1 MKNSFKLISGSVL
14 RRQDMTAIVLE
25 FARRREGAHSSSWLS
40 SAVLILCMI
49 AGMLASASFV
59 NAQSTGLGTISGIV
73 TDSSGAIV
81 PGAKLT
87 ITNMATGV
95 ARKSATNS
103 TGYYEVG
110 ALIPGKYKILV
121 SLPGF
126 QDLLHEGVT
135 LEANAHVS
143 VPAQLAVGRSVQTII
158 VQADASLLNTES
170 GSSGQVLTTR
180 QVEALPVSGNNPTW
194 LALIAPGVQGTT
206 GQAASTDDTLAW
218 TGLTQDFGAYGNIG
232 VNEFSLDGAPNETNS
247 RQSGLNPTIDELGET
262 KFDVTGYD
270 AAVGHTMG
278 VLTTQTTKYGTNDL
292 HGSVRETYTAKRWAA
307 LNHFQGLNYRYQQS
321 LAHCVNGADTSP
333 DCYAIEN
340 QYGWPGTNMNNS
352 SAAIGGPVF
361 IPKIFDGRNKLFF
374 FASVLN
380 DVFSGAGSQ
389 TATVPTVQERGGDF
403 SDLPQQTANIPSDF
417 TAACSAGTPYYGQYQ
432 IYDPYSVTMDAQGIP
447 RRKPFCGN
455 MVPGNRMANSPMV
468 KLYNSLMPV
477 PTQNNPTGSNFA
489 FTQITPQTYRDY
501 TGRIDYKFSSNDN
514 LFVRYTRGN
523 YTKGQNDYT
532 VGDVGQQEGPR
543 WIDVP
548 AIGWDHVFN
557 EHTSLDVTFGGTN
570 YRTHCCYYP
579 GYDKYKPSDLGL
591 PSYAD
596 EYAQGANSALLQLPV
611 LQIANYEN
619 TNPGEPASSLGQTDN
634 VPSTYRSFAL
644 RGSVTHVQG
653 RHTIRA
659 GAEYRWQNASTGI
672 GGNVSGTYNFDNTY
686 TQQNNGSDNRFQQS
700 NTGLGYAAF
709 LMGVDTSSSV
719 ARSASASLQS
729 PYYAFYA
736 GDTWRLTP
744 KLTIIPGIRFEYEYG
759 VVEKHN
765 QLIVGWNPNADLS
778 LISGPANTAYQA
790 AIAGATSAQRSVLP
804 SSLAI
809 QGGPMYA
816 GVNGAPRNEWNNSYR
831 FLPRIAVA
839 YQPTSRI
846 VIRGGYGMFY
856 DTLNA
861 LNATIDQDGFSTG
874 TNVSTSTTYGTNFV
888 AGTSPL
894 ADPFPASSSGARFNT
909 PVGSSVGSLYYLGA
923 GPTIYDHGLV
933 PARQQRGSIGV
944 QYQLSDSMMLDVSWN
959 IARTT
964 DLQVTKGFAY
974 TPSVFYGDGQQ
985 PNTTPNA
992 LLSSKINNPFAIS
1005 NFGGVASGNPAA
1017 YNMMS
1022 LNSYF
1027 TQQQISIS
1035 NLIRAYPQMNGLSL
1049 NQSLGESHF
1058 QEALITLTRRYSRGL
1073 TLMASMQFNDQHD
1086 RDYFANGFDPS
1097 PSWEPSNN
1105 SEPVRFTME
1114 GVYNLPF
1121 GRGRAWA
1128 AEGWKSAMFGGF
1140 QLSGSYEAQPG
1151 QLINFAN
1158 AFFVGNPNSKTIK
1171 IKNPTYHNEQASGGS
1186 NYVQWLN
1193 PGTAVATASTITN
1206 SDGSTTTAC
1215 TYSGYGFVTNPACQ
1229 PTGYNRRVFPT
1240 RVNGVRQ
1247 MGMNGAAA
1255 SVQRTFPIFERM
1267 SLETTFNVYNLFN
1280 HQVLGAVNANPTDPN
1295 FGRIFGDG
1303 WPNSSGRWLSIQ
1315 GRLRF

>member
-1 MKNSFKLISGSVL
+1 MTSNVL
-14 RRQDMTAIVLE
+14 H
-25 FARRREGAHSSSWLS
+25 FARRREGAYSSSWLS

-59 NAQSTGLGTISGIV
+59 NAQTTGLGTISGIV

-95 ARKSATNS
+95 SRKSATNG

-135 LEANAHVS
+135 LEANAHVN

-468 KLYNSLMPV
+468 KLYNSMMPV

-596 EYAQGANSALLQLPV
+596 EYAQGANPALLQLPV

-719 ARSASASLQS
+719 SRSASASLQS

-804 SSLAI
+804 SSLGI

-861 LNATIDQDGFSTG
+861 LNATIDQDGFSAG

>member
-1 MKNSFKLISGSVL
+1 MTSKVL
-14 RRQDMTAIVLE
+14 QLAKRR
-25 FARRREGAHSSSWLS
+25 GGPPSSSWLS
-40 SAVLILCMI
+40 SAILIICMT
-49 AGMLASASFV
+49 AGMLTSAHFV
-59 NAQSTGLGTISGIV
+59 NAQTTGLGTISGTV
-73 TDSSGAIV
+73 TDPSGAIV

-95 ARKSATNS
+95 SRKSATNS

-126 QDLLHEGVT
+126 QDLLREGVT

-143 VPAQLAVGRSVQTII
+143 VPAHLAVGTSVQTIV

-194 LALIAPGVQGTT
+194 LALIAPGVQGKT

-232 VNEFSLDGAPNETNS
+232 VNEFSLDGAPNESNS
-247 RQSGLNPTIDELGET
+247 RASALNLTIDELGEM
-262 KFDVTGYD
+262 KFDVTGFD
-270 AAVGHTMG
+270 AGVGHTMG

-307 LNHFQGLNYRYQQS
+307 MNHFQGLNYQYQQS
-321 LAHCVNGADTSP
+321 LAGCVNGANTSP
-333 DCYAIEN
+333 ACYALEN
-340 QYGWPGTNMNNS
+340 QYGWPGTNMNNG

-361 IPKIFDGRNKLFF
+361 IPKIFDGHNKLFF

-389 TATVPTVQERGGDF
+389 TATVPTVQERTGNF
-403 SDLPQQTANIPSDF
+403 SDLPQQTTNIPTDF
-417 TAACSAGTPYYGQYQ
+417 TSACPAGTPYYGQYQ
-432 IYDPYSVTMDAQGIP
+432 IYDPFSVTIDSQGIP

-455 MVPGNRMANSPMV
+455 VVPGNRMASSPMV

-501 TGRIDYKFSSNDN
+501 TGRIDYKFSSKDN

-532 VGDVGQQEGPR
+532 VGSVGEQQGPR

-557 EHTSLDVTFGGTN
+557 DHTSLDVTFGGTN
-570 YRTHCCYYP
+570 FRTHCCYYP

-591 PSYAD
+591 PSYTD
-596 EYAQGANSALLQLPV
+596 QYAQGANSALLQLPV

-619 TNPGEPASSLGQTDN
+619 SNPGEPASSIGQTDS

-644 RGSVTHVQG
+644 RGNVTRVQG
-653 RHTIRA
+653 RHTIRV

-686 TQQNNGSDNRFQQS
+686 TQQNNGSDSRFQQS
-700 NTGLGYAAF
+700 NTGLGFAAF
-709 LMGVDTSSSV
+709 LMGIDTSSSV
-719 ARSASASLQS
+719 SRSASASLQS
-729 PYYAFYA
+729 PYYAIYA
-736 GDTWRLTP
+736 GDTWRVTP

-778 LISGPANTAYQA
+778 SISGPANTAYQA
-790 AIAGATSAQRSVLP
+790 ALASATATQRAVLP
-804 SSLAI
+804 SSLTI

-831 FLPRIAVA
+831 FLPRLAMA
-839 YQPTSRI
+839 YQATPRL
-846 VIRGGYGMFY
+846 VIRGGYGLFY

-861 LNATIDQDGFSTG
+861 LNASIDQDGFSTG
-874 TNVSTSTTYGTNFV
+874 TSVSTSSTYGTNFV

-894 ADPFPASSSGARFNT
+894 SDPFPAASSGARFNA

-923 GPTIYDHGLV
+923 GPTIYDHNLA

-944 QYQLSDSMMLDVSWN
+944 QYQLSDSMVLDVSYN
-959 IARTT
+959 IGYTSN
-964 DLQVTKGFAY
+964 LQVTKGFAY
-974 TPSVFYGDGQQ
+974 TPAAFYAGGQQ
-985 PNTTPNA
+985 PNTAPNT

-1005 NFGGVASGNPAA
+1005 NFGGVASSNPGA

-1022 LNSYF
+1022 LNTYF
-1027 TQQQISIS
+1027 TQQQIPIS
-1035 NLIRAYPQMNGLSL
+1035 NLVRAYPQMNGLSL
-1049 NQSLGESHF
+1049 NRSLGETHF
-1058 QEALITLTRRYSRGL
+1058 QEALISLTRRYSRGL
-1073 TLMASMQFNDQHD
+1073 TLMASIQFNDQHD

-1114 GVYNLPF
+1114 GVYDLPF
-1121 GRGRAWA
+1121 GSGRAWA
-1128 AEGWKSAMFGGF
+1128 TGGWKSAVFGGF

-1151 QLINFAN
+1151 QLVNFGN
-1158 AFFVGNPNSKTIK
+1158 AFFVGNANSNSIK
-1171 IKNPTYHNEQASGGS
+1171 IKKPTYHNEQASGGS

-1193 PGTAVATASTITN
+1193 PGTATATPS
-1206 SDGSTTTAC
+1206 SDGSTC
-1215 TYSGYGFVTNPACQ
+1215 SYSGNGFVTNPACQ
-1229 PTGYNRRVFPT
+1229 PTGYNLRVFPT

-1247 MGMNGAAA
+1247 MGMNGVDAN
-1255 SVQRTFPIFERM
+1255 VQRTFRLVERM
-1267 SLETTFNVYNLFN
+1267 SLETTFNAYNLFN
-1280 HQVLGAVNANPTDPN
+1280 HQVLGGVNTNPTDPN
-1295 FGRIFGDG
+1295 FGRVFGDG